1 MIPAE
6 RALSPGSSGG
16 AELHRPGGFS
26 AIPGVE
32 AAFTTRRGGVSEG
45 PYRSLNLGLST
56 EDEPR
61 RVRTNRRR
69 VLDRMGFE
77 PDQLAVAGQVHG
89 ADVLRVEEPGLYPGY
104 DGLVTDR
111 PDCVL
116 AISAA
121 DCAAV
126 LLAEETGR
134 RVGAC
139 HAGWRGTLGGVI
151 GAAVDAL
158 KELGARTSRLDAY
171 VSPCIGLEQFEV
183 GPEVASR
190 FASRYVH
197 RRADWERPHVDL
209 KACIRDQ
216 LIRNGLDEARIEIDP
231 QCTVSEADQ
240 YFSYRAH
247 GETTGRMM
255 GLIGRHSDA

>member
-1 MIPAE
+1 MTPAE
-6 RALSPGSSGG
+6 PARSRGSSER
-16 AELHRPGGFS
+16 AELHRPEVFA
-26 AIPGVE
+26 AIPDVE

-56 EDEPR
+56 EDDPA

-69 VLDRMGFE
+69 VLARMGFE

-89 ADVLRVEEPGLYPGY
+89 ADVRRVEGPGLHPGC

-111 PDCVL
+111 SDCVL

-126 LLAEETGR
+126 LLADETGR
-134 RVGAC
+134 RIGAC

-151 GAAVDAL
+151 GRTVEAL
-158 KELGARTSRLDAY
+158 KDLGAPPARLHAY

-183 GPEVASR
+183 GPEVAAR

-197 RRADWERPHVDL
+197 RRAGWKRPHVDL
-209 KACIRDQ
+209 KACIRDR
-216 LIRNGLDEARIEIDP
+216 LARHGLDPPGIEIAP
-231 QCTVSEADQ
+231 QCTVSEADR

-247 GETTGRMM
+247 GEATGRMM
-255 GLIGRHSDA
+255 GLIGRRSDA